1 MKGLKRRTQTFEAE
15 VEAAQMWVD
24 HESHAELLTL
34 MKAFKE
40 YKKINEDI
48 LPCYFILLDGWA
60 STNALSDKEMN

>member
-15 VEAAQMWVD
+15 AEVAQMWVD

-40 YKKINEDI
+40 YK
-48 LPCYFILLDGWA
+48 
-60 STNALSDKEMN
+60 

>member
-15 VEAAQMWVD
+15 AEAAQMWVD

-48 LPCYFILLDGWA
+48 LPRYFIPLDGWA